1 MVITASGS
9 SPNIVRAVET
19 AKQFGM
25 RTIGLVGFD
34 GGMVSSMLDEVLLVR
49 TEHGAYGLVETA
61 HAAIADI
68 VTSCL
73 ISDKVTAVLPT
84 A

>member
-1 MVITASGS
+1 
-9 SPNIVRAVET
+9 
-19 AKQFGM
+19 
-25 RTIGLVGFD
+25 
-34 GGMVSSMLDEVLLVR
+34 MVSSMLDEVLLVR